1 MGSRME
7 KNETHA
13 LEWEGGFG
21 EALSLLEASEESL
34 FITGKAGTGK
44 STLLRCF
51 RERTDR
57 KVAVLA
63 PTGIAAVNVGGQT
76 IHSFFGFK
84 PDVTVEQAKR
94 QARRIRDEEEGRLFR
109 ELDLVVI
116 DEVSMVRADLL
127 DCVDAFLR
135 AVRKAP
141 KTPFGGLRLVLLG
154 DLYQLP
160 PVVSAAERE
169 IFAEH
174 YPSPYFF
181 DARAFAGADMRVVEL
196 EKIYRQRDPG
206 FIEILNAVR
215 NNTVSE
221 AHLERLNER
230 CSPDFEPKDVL
241 YVSLTSTNARALELN
256 ARRLADLKGKS
267 RSYVGQVE
275 GDFEAR
281 AFPTELDLELKPDA
295 QVMLLSN
302 DREGRWVNGTMGRVS
317 RLPAPESGDPIGV
330 ILEDGEAVEVF
341 PNRWDLF
348 RYRFDAK
355 RKRLETEVL
364 GSFSQYPLR
373 LAWALTIHKSQG
385 KTFDRVV
392 LDTGRGMFAPGQM
405 YVALSRCRSLE
416 GLVLKKPVRREQVF
430 VDWRIVKFMTGHRYA
445 LSERAMP
452 LEEKRAL
459 AQRAVEE
466 GGVLEIVYLKPT
478 DEKSRR
484 RVRPLEV
491 GEMSY
496 AGKTFLGMKGV
507 CEERGEERVFRLDR
521 VLEMGKGNEE

>member
-1 MGSRME
+1 MVRLSSIRKIEIDGQF
-7 KNETHA
+7 A
-13 LEWEGGFG
+13 
-21 EALSLLEASEESL
+21 EALRLLEHSEDSL
-34 FITGKAGTGK
+34 FLTGKAGTGK
-44 STLLRCF
+44 STLLSHF
-51 RERTDR
+51 RATTDR

-63 PTGIAAVNVGGQT
+63 PTGVAAVNVGGQT

-94 QARRIRDEEEGRLFR
+94 QARRLRDGEEGKLFQ
-109 ELDLVVI
+109 ELDLMVI
-116 DEVSMVRADLL
+116 DEISMVRADLL

-169 IFAEH
+169 IFSEH
-174 YPSPYFF
+174 YPSPFFF
-181 DARAFAGADMRVVEL
+181 DARVCQQVPLRLVEL
-196 EKIYRQRDPG
+196 ENIYRQSDPR
-206 FIEILNAVR
+206 FIEVLNAVR
-215 NNTVSE
+215 NNTVGE
-221 AHLERLNER
+221 EHLLILNER
-230 CSPDFEPKDVL
+230 CRPDFEPKDGM
-241 YVSLTSTNARALELN
+241 YVSLTSTNARASELN
-256 ARRLADLKGKS
+256 AQRLTALKGKS
-267 RSYVGQVE
+267 RIYEGRLE
-275 GDFEAR
+275 GDFEQR
-281 AFPTELDLELKPDA
+281 AFPTELSLELKPEA

-317 RLPAPESGDPIGV
+317 KLPPAENGDPIRV
-330 ILEDGEAVEVF
+330 VLEEGGEVEVF

-364 GSFSQYPLR
+364 GSFTQYPLR

-416 GLVLKKPVRREQVF
+416 GLVLKKPIRKEQIF
-430 VDWRIVKFMTGHRYA
+430 VDWRIVEFMTGHRYA
-445 LSERAMP
+445 LSEEAMP
-452 LEEKRAL
+452 FEEKL
-459 AQRAVEE
+459 SLV
-466 GGVLEIVYLKPT
+466 
-478 DEKSRR
+478 
-484 RVRPLEV
+484 
-491 GEMSY
+491 
-496 AGKTFLGMKGV
+496 
-507 CEERGEERVFRLDR
+507 
-521 VLEMGKGNEE
+521 